1 MTLFLAVLVVA
12 MVLGLIGATAEGLF
26 YLLIIGIVLLA
37 ADVVHFGL
45 RLRHSSRR
53 PFAEVRVGGSAVALV
68 APALPRIPGVIMTS
82 VSRVGPAL
90 GW

>member
-12 MVLGLIGATAEGLF
+12 MVLGIIGATAEGLL

-37 ADVVHFGL
+37 ADVVYVGL

-53 PFAEVRVGGSAVALV
+53 PLR
-68 APALPRIPGVIMTS
+68 
-82 VSRVGPAL
+82 
-90 GW
+90 